1 MEKKEGILKN
11 VWSAIKSLGTDYN
24 TEEKEIAKQVEEL
37 EKIQKQ
43 IHEEQKNFG
52 ASLRV
57 PKSQTGKGKTQAK
70 AKRKE
75 KKQEEREIGDWN
87 KKNQILLN

>member
-1 MEKKEGILKN
+1 MEKIEKKEGIFKS

-57 PKSQTGKGKTQAK
+57 QNTQAGKGKAKTQTK
-70 AKRKE
+70 LKQKE
-75 KKQEEREIGDWN
+75 KKQEGREIGD
-87 KKNQILLN
+87 